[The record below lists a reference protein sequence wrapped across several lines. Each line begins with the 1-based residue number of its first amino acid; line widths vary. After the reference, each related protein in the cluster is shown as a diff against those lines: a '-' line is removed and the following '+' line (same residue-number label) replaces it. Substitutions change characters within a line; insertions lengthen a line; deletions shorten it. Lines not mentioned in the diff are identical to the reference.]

1 MAVRYGSIGVAST
14 RTIPPA
20 PVVPGGAGATHA
32 EWVDVDLNVT
42 GGTPDS
48 FHPMMQT
55 TADLSNWIFSNPSA
69 GVLRIYNNSRD
80 DCHWQSNTQTGPI
93 LMLKDQIV
101 PRTFTNPAGV
111 TGNQWRAEDALLMI
125 EMTIGAAG
133 FNNDKTGNYGECLG
147 VGPIV
152 VWMTN
157 DQGSGATLVTN
168 NPKPPYD
175 NSGGGYGGSS
185 YYHARISKRNADA
198 NHDWHGTTAGG
209 GASGGGF
216 SSDWNPVLTS
226 AAGSVGQPN
235 TLMISNGPRYDAST
249 SDKQGTFAASLF
261 DNRVTNGSVHLFNAS
276 GQGHMQHKYDGN
288 TKSEGKYT
296 YIGIA
301 IQNWNNGLPSDGTY
315 LDVTRFRYLVQPLRN
330 RSL

>member
-1 MAVRYGSIGVAST
+1 MA
-14 RTIPPA
+14 RTIPAPTDATRTVPA
-20 PVVPGGAGATHA
+20 PSPAAGGGPALV
-32 EWVDVDLNVT
+32 EWTEVDLGVT
-42 GGTPDS
+42 AGTPDS
-48 FHPMMQT
+48 FHPMMET
-55 TADLSNWIFSNPSA
+55 MADLSNWIFSNPSA
-69 GVLRIYNNSRD
+69 GVLRIYNNSAANPK
-80 DCHWQSNTQTGPI
+80 WESTTQTGPI

-125 EMTIGAAG
+125 EMTIGTAG
-133 FNNDKTGNYGECLG
+133 FNNDKTGNYGEGLG

-168 NPKPPYD
+168 NPKPPY
-175 NSGGGYGGSS
+175 NNGGSSYGGSS
-185 YYHARISKRNADA
+185 YYHARFSKRDTDT

-216 SSDWNPVLTS
+216 SLDWNPVLTS

-249 SDKQGTFAASLF
+249 SDKQGIFAASLF

-276 GQGHMQHKYDGN
+276 GQSHMQNKFDGN

-301 IQNWNNGLPSDGTY
+301 IQNWKPDPDADGTY